1 MKAFGYVRCSSM
13 GGMDGDGPIR
23 QRAAIEKFCQN
34 NGIVIEGIYEESHTG
49 SDLEG
54 RTEFHKMR
62 SAMLA
67 NGVRMVICEK
77 LDRLARSIMV
87 QETILADFKKHGIE
101 LRSATVGEDDLC
113 GTDPTRTLIRQI
125 LGCFFEYER
134 KMIELKLRAARQRAR
149 DAGKR
154 CEGRLP
160 FGSKAGE
167 AGTLCLI
174 LDMFRSGMR
183 PEEIASRLNSQAIK
197 ARQGGK
203 WHPATISKLV
213 NRHERCASSSLQ
225 NTVSTG

>member
-23 QRAAIEKFCQN
+23 QRAAIEKFCQEN
-34 NGIVIEGIYEESHTG
+34 SIELAGVYEESHTG

-149 DAGKR
+149 AAGKR
-154 CEGRLP
+154 CEGRMP
-160 FGSKAGE
+160 YGAKAGE

-174 LDMFRSGMR
+174 LDLFKRGQR
-183 PEEIASRLNSQAIK
+183 PEAIAALLNAKAIPT
-197 ARQGGK
+197 RYGRS
-203 WHPATISKLV
+203 WHPATVSKIL
-213 NRHERCASSSLQ
+213 NRHERFANASLQ